1 VREQMERYD
10 ISGACQTVREHLD
23 VLTNWYVRTSRDR
36 FWDEDANAVNT
47 LHTALEVLM
56 RVMAPLAPLI
66 TEEVWRG
73 LTGGRSVHLTD
84 WPVLDAA
91 FADDALVA
99 AMDRVRDVVSTT
111 LSLRKAGELRVR
123 QPLRSLRVLVEEPAA
138 LEPFTG
144 LIARE
149 VNVKNVSVA
158 SLGEDAAQE
167 YGVYTKL
174 TVNARAA
181 GPRLGKDVQRVIKA
195 ARSGAWEETAQ
206 GVVVDGIALEEGE
219 YTLTT
224 EVEDRAGDEL
234 AAGVLDGGGFVVLE
248 TALDDE
254 LLAEGFARDV
264 VRRVQDER
272 KAAGLNVTDRITL
285 ELAVPGR
292 YARWLDNH
300 AEFVKGETLAVSL
313 TVDVNPTEDLTVRL
327 EPVTT

>member
-1 VREQMERYD
+1 
-10 ISGACQTVREHLD
+10 
-23 VLTNWYVRTSRDR
+23 
-36 FWDEDANAVNT
+36 
-47 LHTALEVLM
+47 M
-56 RVMAPLAPLI
+56 RVMAPLAPLL

-84 WPVLDAA
+84 WPVLEEA

-144 LIARE
+144 LIAGE

-167 YGVYTKL
+167 YGVSTKL
-174 TVNARAA
+174 TVNARVA

-272 KAAGLNVTDRITL
+272 KAAGLHVTDRITL
-285 ELAVPGR
+285 KLAVPGR

-327 EPVTT
+327 EPVTP